1 MKLYEID
8 DAILSCIDEETG
20 EILDVDKLNALQIER
35 EQKVESVALWIKDL
49 AAENAAI
56 KAEKERLDKLSKSN
70 ENRSEALKNWLKFA
84 LDGSPFKTVHCQIG
98 FKPSQAVVID
108 NEEQIPEAFLKV
120 EVKKSPM
127 KTEIKKAILAGTE
140 IAGAHIEDRV
150 NVNVK

>member
-56 KAEKERLDKLSKSN
+56 KEEKDRLDKLSKSN
-70 ENRSEALKNWLKFA
+70 ENRAEALKNWLKFA
-84 LDGSPFKTVHCQIG
+84 LDESPFKTVRCQVK
-98 FKPSQAVVID
+98 FNHSMAVVID
-108 NEEQIPEAFLKV
+108 DETVIPDEYLETQI
-120 EVKKSPM
+120 KSTP
-127 KTEIKKAILAGTE
+127 IKAKIKNAILSGTE
-140 IAGAHIEDRV
+140 IAGTHIENRT